1 MCNLHLVN
9 LHSWHISSAHNRK
22 TTDKIKKI
30 TIVKKLVPSKKPI
43 FELKLAS
50 ILNQHEDNDN
60 DSDENIHQQ
69 EIQQYLSEVR
79 EQREELRRHLRK
91 QFSQLCVNG
100 ITLGQK
106 PKKCLHQFETPFEGL
121 EGLDLGDFDI

>member
-1 MCNLHLVN
+1 MLSEEKVSINDN
-9 LHSWHISSAHNRK
+9 EAH
-22 TTDKIKKI
+22 
-30 TIVKKLVPSKKPI
+30 VKKLVPNKKQI

-50 ILNQHEDNDN
+50 ILNQHEDNDD

-106 PKKCLHQFETPFEGL
+106 PKKCLHSFETPFEGL